1 MMTPPSTY
9 TVRQIL
15 RNPHHEHREL
25 GSVFEQPSIPQ
36 YNCQIEI
43 NQEATASSN
52 LQQPLAYH
60 QMKRSIGFSKNLNS
74 LDESLPALGGVNR
87 KHNNEFTNFN
97 TIEADESDSDFIAQI
112 QGPKRFQCHK
122 SFVNYYSV
130 DHLPTRMETAGSSSQ
145 SSYRKISKESRTA
158 LPELP
163 FCDFL
168 STGCARFD
176 SILSLKENESKK
188 RCIVTAHP
196 PDEILFERSSSLF
209 IPSKISQLTINL
221 KEVNLIS
228 QGLVATEPG
237 CSPNSIA
244 VINEET
250 GVDYTRKQMG
260 IEVHCPLIVP
270 PLCTNSTTTTSL
282 RNDRSTACPRVPSLV
297 K

>member
-1 MMTPPSTY
+1 
-9 TVRQIL
+9 
-15 RNPHHEHREL
+15 
-25 GSVFEQPSIPQ
+25 
-36 YNCQIEI
+36 
-43 NQEATASSN
+43 
-52 LQQPLAYH
+52 
-60 QMKRSIGFSKNLNS
+60 MKRSIAFSKNLNS
-74 LDESLPALGGVNR
+74 LDDSLPAVGGVNR
-87 KHNNEFTNFN
+87 KHHNGFTNFN
-97 TIEADESDSDFIAQI
+97 RIEADESDSDFIAQI
-112 QGPKRFQCHK
+112 QEPKRFQCHK

-130 DHLPTRMETAGSSSQ
+130 DHLPTRKESAGSSSSQ
-145 SSYRKISKESRTA
+145 SPYRKISKESRTT

-163 FCDFL
+163 LCDFL

-196 PDEILFERSSSLF
+196 SDENLFVRGSSLF
-209 IPSKISQLTINL
+209 IPPSKVSQLTINL

-244 VINEET
+244 VINEES

-260 IEVHCPLIVP
+260 IEVLCPLIAP
-270 PLCTNSTTTTSL
+270 PLCTNLTTTTSL
-282 RNDRSTACPRVPSLV
+282 RNDRSTTCPRIPSLV